1 MVVAYLVFFKE
12 TVKIIFQSG
21 CTILH
26 FYQQCMIDTV
36 SLYSPQNLLLSQ
48 FFMLS
53 ILIGIYWYYH
63 VVLVW
68 IPQLSTAVEHL
79 FKCLIWHLFI
89 FNEMSMPFALVLT
102 GLFGYFLQLNSESSL
117 YILDTSLLSN
127 VWLLLCQKRVFFPF
141 WKMSFYILFFLNIFL
156 NYLFIWLHQVLVAA
170 WELLVAACGIQF
182 PDQGLNPGPL
192 H

>member
-53 ILIGIYWYYH
+53 ILIGIY
-63 VVLVW
+63 
-68 IPQLSTAVEHL
+68 
-79 FKCLIWHLFI
+79 
-89 FNEMSMPFALVLT
+89 
-102 GLFGYFLQLNSESSL
+102 
-117 YILDTSLLSN
+117 
-127 VWLLLCQKRVFFPF
+127 
-141 WKMSFYILFFLNIFL
+141 
-156 NYLFIWLHQVLVAA
+156 
-170 WELLVAACGIQF
+170 
-182 PDQGLNPGPL
+182 
-192 H
+192 

>member
-1 MVVAYLVFFKE
+1 MYRFLCEPKSFIWFKGLGVKLLYHMVVAYLVFFKE

-68 IPQLSTAVEHL
+68 IPQLSTDVEHL

-127 VWLLLCQKRVFFPF
+127 VWLLPCQKHVFFSHSGKCLF
-141 WKMSFYILFFLNIFL
+141 IFFSFLKIFL
-156 NYLFIWLHQVLVAA
+156 NYLFIWLH
-170 WELLVAACGIQF
+170 
-182 PDQGLNPGPL
+182 
-192 H
+192 